1 MSLNERTRLSL
12 KRLYEKKLINNLHSS
27 KMAGIIDYAATGSN
41 RLKNWESMTKATDE
55 KLILKQD
62 KSNFWTFHKT
72 FSNHIR
78 NMGWEDIM
86 MYTVNGQKKHL
97 TTQFGEIK
105 MTEIN
110 IEWQALA
117 NLTDGTS
124 LTRKLK
130 QLAMYTW
137 LLNSMDQDFKK
148 FLTQNTT

>member
-1 MSLNERTRLSL
+1 
-12 KRLYEKKLINNLHSS
+12 
-27 KMAGIIDYAATGSN
+27 
-41 RLKNWESMTKATDE
+41 
-55 KLILKQD
+55 
-62 KSNFWTFHKT
+62 
-72 FSNHIR
+72 
-78 NMGWEDIM
+78 MGWEDIM